1 MSDQNI
7 NTLQKIKK
15 FSRFITTKVKEKTLS
30 KSQNEAEDDEDDE
43 DELFQDAMIVRR
55 HSSYIYQPTKR
66 EDHTVT
72 LKQDLYQHY
81 HHTLPPNIP
90 PTTSALSPPPRQ
102 MRSKIVRA
110 DNDNCDDKTTNVIS
124 KPCLSRSNT
133 LGHHT
138 PIRNAPIHHSSFST
152 TTMSSSSSSFIMT
165 SPPSSTSLSSL
176 TGRCNVNHTL
186 IN

>member
-1 MSDQNI
+1 MSDQNS

-30 KSQNEAEDDEDDE
+30 KSQNDAEEDEEDEDT
-43 DELFQDAMIVRR
+43 LFQDAMIVRR

-66 EDHTVT
+66 EDQAAIT
-72 LKQDLYQHY
+72 LKEDLYQHY
-81 HHTLPPNIP
+81 HTLPPTMP

-102 MRSKIVRA
+102 MRSKTVRA
-110 DNDNCDDKTTNVIS
+110 DNDNCNDKTTNVIS

-138 PIRNAPIHHSSFST
+138 PIRNTPIHHSSCST

-176 TGRCNVNHTL
+176 SGRCNVNHTL

>member
-30 KSQNEAEDDEDDE
+30 KSQNEAEGDEDDE

-72 LKQDLYQHY
+72 LKQGIETNQM
-81 HHTLPPNIP
+81 PPIC
-90 PTTSALSPPPRQ
+90 
-102 MRSKIVRA
+102 I
-110 DNDNCDDKTTNVIS
+110 
-124 KPCLSRSNT
+124 
-133 LGHHT
+133 
-138 PIRNAPIHHSSFST
+138 
-152 TTMSSSSSSFIMT
+152 
-165 SPPSSTSLSSL
+165 
-176 TGRCNVNHTL
+176 L
-186 IN
+186 I